1 MSRAM
6 PRFIPDPRIW
16 NQYQLC
22 ARLGMCAQTFKGKQA
37 DLEAK
42 GFPRKDPELGG
53 WDGDAVEQWLDERA
67 GLVRDDPDLDD
78 GELDGWEPSR

>member
-16 NQYQLC
+16 NQHQLC

-67 GLVRDDPDLDD
+67 GLVRDDEEFDA
-78 GELDGWEPSR
+78 GELDTWEPSR